1 MIIYRLIMWSFLVLF
16 IMNFFEKSKKDKL
29 KESKKSKNNK
39 IKENYISDNRLK
51 NYDDVGG
58 IYPNILFSDTKN
70 CEPISF
76 QNLNSAEKRSLFK
89 LPKFDKLNIHRDN
102 TLIDDRINSVNNSI
116 IIKNP
121 SKLINEL
128 NTNIFNPELI
138 KLIDKNKLDYVD
150 KYVDYDK
157 LDEDYMPYLI
167 KTNNDSNKDD
177 SNKDESN
184 KDESNKDE
192 SNTSKP
198 VKPVKPVKD
207 DKNIKDTFYKLDY
220 NYITD
225 NQIKNFN
232 KITNYLLNKINSNSK
247 FKISGNQGGEEDFK
261 IVQNKINYILQ
272 NKNNKNELLYD
283 FDIVIYR
290 DGKGH
295 GIHISC
301 EVLYNES
308 IYITD
313 IGAVGIVTD
322 DKIFLITSSNE
333 YLNDLVYYK
342 YNNKYVMIRN
352 PREDV
357 VSRMTPMEKVDIMRE
372 RARKLL
378 LDRGL
383 HINNV
388 DNSNNLDDNIP
399 N

>member
-1 MIIYRLIMWSFLVLF
+1 MIIYRLIMWSFFVLF
-16 IMNFFEKSKKDKL
+16 IINFFEKAKKDKL

-39 IKENYISDNRLK
+39 IKENYITDKKLK
-51 NYDDVGG
+51 SYDDVGG
-58 IYPNILFSDTKN
+58 IYSNILFSDTKN

-76 QNLNSAEKRSLFK
+76 QNLNSAEKRNLFK

-102 TLIDDRINSVNNSI
+102 TLIDDRINSINNSI

-138 KLIDKNKLDYVD
+138 KLIDKNKLEYVD

-167 KTNNDSNKDD
+167 KTNNNSSKN
-177 SNKDESN
+177 ESN
-184 KDESNKDE
+184 
-192 SNTSKP
+192 
-198 VKPVKPVKD
+198 KD
-207 DKNIKDTFYKLDY
+207 DKNIKDTFYKVDY

-232 KITNYLLNKINSNSK
+232 KITNYILNKINGNSK

-295 GIHISC
+295 GIHITC
-301 EVLYNES
+301 EVLYNET

-313 IGAVGIVTD
+313 IGTVGIVTD
-322 DKIFLITSSNE
+322 DKIFLIISSNE

-342 YNNKYVMIRN
+342 YNNKYVMIKN
-352 PREDV
+352 PREGV
-357 VSRMTPMEKVDIMRE
+357 ISRMTPMEKVDIMRD